1 MQHPIRCLLHP
12 PDSLQP
18 APALH
23 QPLDGI
29 DGRCL
34 LPGAGQRCI
43 GRIVPPG
50 SGDGTARCALLAI
63 CAGHPLLH
71 AVLPH
76 HRQLHHQLIE
86 GPSHV
91 HGCLQHPA
99 RHPQNGVMLVV
110 GKDRPGLDRIQE
122 LRRRGHPHQPEPLC
136 MPVHRRP
143 QPVSGLQVVPL
154 GKGIAHHRL
163 IARQRRRQPPLT
175 QVQAVHQWLPTVVRQ
190 GNHLRRHWLI
200 EPRQLQLGKGLYP
213 AFHLGHLRQR
223 RHLPRHRFRRALGIH
238 PDVRQPL
245 RLVEAQPAVVQRIQR
260 HLRHHQHGN
269 AARHHQHDGQRLAAQ
284 QPQVAQRL
292 PVQCRQPPALSVTS
306 AAHRH
311 STVVR

>member
-1 MQHPIRCLLHP
+1 MQYPVRCLLHP

-23 QPLDGI
+23 QPLDGV

-34 LPGAGQRCI
+34 LPGAGQRCV
-43 GRIVPPG
+43 GRIVPPDAG
-50 SGDGTARCALLAI
+50 GGPTRGTLLLPRTRYRI
-63 CAGHPLLH
+63 LH
-71 AVLPH
+71 AVLPF

-86 GPSHV
+86 GPGHV
-91 HGCLQHPA
+91 HGRFQHPA

-122 LRRRGHPHQPEPLC
+122 LRRRGHPHQPEPLG

-143 QPVSGLQVVPL
+143 QPVPRLQVVPL
-154 GKGIAHHRL
+154 GKGITHHRL
-163 IARQRRRQPPLT
+163 IARQRRWKPPLT
-175 QVQAVHQWLPTVVRQ
+175 QVQPVHQWLPTVVWQ
-190 GNHLRRHWLI
+190 GNHLRRHRLV
-200 EPRQLQLGKGLYP
+200 EPRQLQLGKGLHP

-223 RHLPRHRFRRALGIH
+223 RHLPRHRFGRTLGIH

-245 RLVEAQPAVVQRIQR
+245 RLIEAQPTVVQRIQR

-269 AARHHQHDGQRLAAQ
+269 AARHHQHDRQRLAAQ

-292 PVQCRQPPALSVTS
+292 PVQRRQPPALSVTS
-306 AAHRH
+306 AAHRP
-311 STVVR
+311 STAVR

>member
-1 MQHPIRCLLHP
+1 MQHPVRCLLHP

-23 QPLDGI
+23 QPLDGV

-34 LPGAGQRCI
+34 LPGAGQRCV
-43 GRIVPPG
+43 GRIVPPDAG
-50 SGDGTARCALLAI
+50 GGPTRGTL
-63 CAGHPLLH
+63 LLH
-71 AVLPH
+71 RTRRSILQTVLPR

-86 GPSHV
+86 GPGHV
-91 HGCLQHPA
+91 HGRLQHPA

-110 GKDRPGLDRIQE
+110 GKDCPGLDRIQE
-122 LRRRGHPHQPEPLC
+122 LRRRGHPHQPEPLG

-143 QPVSGLQVVPL
+143 QPVPGLQAVTL
-154 GKGIAHHRL
+154 GKGIAHHHL
-163 IARQRRRQPPLT
+163 IARQHRRQPPLT
-175 QVQAVHQWLPTVVRQ
+175 QVQPVHQWLPTVVRQ
-190 GNHLRRHWLI
+190 GNQLRRHRLI
-200 EPRQLQLGKGLYP
+200 EPRQLQLGKGLHP

-223 RHLPRHRFRRALGIH
+223 RHLPRHGFWCALGIH

-292 PVQCRQPPALSVTS
+292 PVQRWQPPALSVTS
-306 AAHRH
+306 AAHRP
-311 STVVR
+311 STAVR